1 MIISIAGYLGSGKS
15 TLNRALAAHYGLKS
29 YSAGGFLREFG
40 QEQGLSIREIS
51 EVAKT
56 DGGMIDFM
64 LEERSRKLG
73 ESEDQF
79 VMDGRLPFYV
89 IPHSLSIF
97 LTVSPEV
104 SAERIYGDFRE
115 TESFASF
122 EEAANDIRARITAED
137 IRYMKYYGIHL
148 YDLSQYDVVID
159 AESNTAAQ
167 VLDTAISAIDAW
179 QARGPYPV
187 ASAPEAYFRARQHF
201 LGH

>member
-15 TLNRALAAHYGLKS
+15 TLNRALAAHYGLQSK
-29 YSAGGFLREFG
+29 SAGWFLREFG

-56 DGGMIDFM
+56 DGGVIDFM

-89 IPHSLSIF
+89 IPHSFSIF

-104 SAERIYGDFRE
+104 SAARIHGDFRE
-115 TESFASF
+115 TESFSSL
-122 EEAANDIRARITAED
+122 EEAADDIRARIAAED
-137 IRYMKYYGIHL
+137 ERYMKYYGIHL
-148 YDLSQYDVVID
+148 YDLSQYDLVID
-159 AESNTAAQ
+159 AENNTAAE
-167 VLDTAISAIDAW
+167 VLEIAIAAIDTW
-179 QARGPYPV
+179 QIVGPYPV
-187 ASAPEAYFRARQHF
+187 LPAPTEYFAARKQF
-201 LGH
+201 LGV

>member
-15 TLNRALAAHYGLKS
+15 TLNRALAAHYGLQSK
-29 YSAGGFLREFG
+29 SAGWFLREFG

-56 DGGMIDFM
+56 DGGVIDFM

-89 IPHSLSIF
+89 IPHSFSIF

-104 SAERIYGDFRE
+104 SAARIHGDFRE
-115 TESFASF
+115 TESFGSL
-122 EEAANDIRARITAED
+122 EEAADDIRARIAAED
-137 IRYMKYYGIHL
+137 ERYMKYYGIHL
-148 YDLSQYDVVID
+148 YDLSQYDLVID
-159 AESNTAAQ
+159 AENNTAAE
-167 VLDTAISAIDAW
+167 VLEIAIAAIDTW
-179 QARGPYPV
+179 QIGGPYPV
-187 ASAPEAYFRARQHF
+187 LPAPTEYFAARKQF
-201 LGH
+201 LGV